1 MSFEQ
6 FMTEQI
12 AAIEESGLE
21 PDAWIE
27 LHAEEFRASH
37 PVDEPANV

>member
-6 FMTEQI
+6 FMQEQV

-21 PDAWIE
+21 PEVWIAE
-27 LHAEEFRASH
+27 HAEEFRSTH
-37 PVDEPANV
+37 QVEELQ